1 MSTTTAQDSKRQ
13 DASGAQQPVDA
24 HGTPHQVRRHE
35 VVIVGGGTGGIT
47 VAARLTKGLFNRR
60 DVAIIE
66 PSDKHYYQP
75 AWTLVGGGTYDKQA
89 TVRSEAS
96 VIPRRA
102 KWIQEAVTKFDP
114 EHNRLETADGQIIE
128 YQYLIV
134 AAGIQINWDGVPG
147 LKESI
152 GKGGV
157 CSNYS
162 FDTVSSTWEAIRN
175 FEEGTAIFT
184 APKGAIKCGGAPQ
197 KICYLAEDYFHRNGV
212 RKHCRVV
219 YAAPGAAIF
228 AVAKYRHALERV
240 VSRKGIETM
249 FRHHLV
255 EIKPESKEAV
265 FENVDTSERTIL
277 QYDLL
282 HVTPPM
288 SAPKFIA
295 DSPLANADGWVDV
308 DKFTLQHV
316 RYRNVFSLGDCSS
329 LPTSKTGA
337 AIRKQAPVLVKNLKA
352 QMAGRPLT
360 EKYNGYTSCP
370 VVTGYGSLILAEFDY
385 DGKPDETFWFDQ
397 SRERRA
403 MWWLKKY
410 GLPLLYWHGMLK
422 GRA

>member
-1 MSTTTAQDSKRQ
+1 MSTTTADSTLR
-13 DASGAQQPVDA
+13 DAAGANQAADA
-24 HGTPHQVRRHE
+24 HGTPQEVRRHE
-35 VVIVGGGTGGIT
+35 IVIVGGGTAGIT
-47 VAARLTKGLFNRR
+47 LAARLTKGLFNHR

-75 AWTLVGGGTYDKQA
+75 AWTLVGGGTYDKEA

-102 KWIQEAVTKFDP
+102 NWIQDAVTSFDP
-114 EHNRLETADGQIIE
+114 EHNQLQTAGGLTIE
-128 YQYLIV
+128 YEYLIV
-134 AAGIQINWDGVPG
+134 AAGIQINWGAVPG
-147 LKESI
+147 LKESV
-152 GKGGV
+152 GKGDGV

-162 FDTVSSTWEAIRN
+162 FETVSSTWEAIRD

-184 APKGAIKCGGAPQ
+184 SPKGAIKCGGAPQ
-197 KICYLAEDYFHRNGV
+197 KICYLAEDYFHRKGI
-212 RKHCRVV
+212 RKHCRVIF
-219 YAAPGAAIF
+219 ASPGAAIF
-228 AVAKYRHALERV
+228 GVAKYRSALERV

-255 EIKPESKEAV
+255 EIKPDTKEAV
-265 FENVDTSERTIL
+265 FENVDNSERTTL
-277 QYDLL
+277 HYDLL

-316 RYRNVFSLGDCSS
+316 TYPNVFSLGDCSS

-337 AIRKQAPVLVKNLKA
+337 AVRKQAPVLVKNLKA

-360 EKYNGYTSCP
+360 ATYNGYTSCP

-385 DGKPDETFWFDQ
+385 DGNPDETFWFDQ